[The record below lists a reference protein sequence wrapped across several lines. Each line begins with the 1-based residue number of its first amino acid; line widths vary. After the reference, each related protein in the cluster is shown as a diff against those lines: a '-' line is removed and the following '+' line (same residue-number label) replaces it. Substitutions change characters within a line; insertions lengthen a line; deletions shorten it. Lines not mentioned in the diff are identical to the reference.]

1 MLNVAPPKP
10 SWQSKVFPIL
20 TAFGWVLILTS
31 LVIGLALSSTASGYF
46 GDNTKETR
54 DLAAVDSSLLGDL
67 ETLTVTP
74 RWLEPLT
81 FVGVASFIV
90 GIALEFS
97 TIPNLLDNRGH
108 VLNVCFPILVKKGE

>member
-20 TAFGWVLILTS
+20 IIVGWIFVIAS
-31 LVIGLALSSTASGYF
+31 FVIGLSLSSTASSYF
-46 GDNTKETR
+46 GENTKESR
-54 DLAAVDSSLLGDL
+54 DSAAVGDALLGDL

-81 FVGVASFIV
+81 FLGVASFMV
-90 GIALEFS
+90 GIALAFS
-97 TIPNLLDNRGH
+97 TIPNLLSNRGQ